1 MNPYQLI
8 GMGYRLGSDP
18 VKHGTADCLSLA
30 RTVLDFYGI
39 PSTEPCRDW
48 YRRLR
53 KKDYSVFE
61 EELERWGQKT
71 DEPTI
76 GTVALCQSDDG
87 YGMAVYFEG
96 GCLSFVGSAV
106 RWSPIENLQV
116 VAFYCNTKPTSAT
129 QSG

>member
-8 GMGYRLGSDP
+8 GMKFRLGSDP

-30 RTVLDFYGI
+30 RTVLNFYGV
-39 PSTEPCRDW
+39 PSTKPSRDW

-76 GTVALCQSDDG
+76 GTVALCQTDEG
-87 YGMAVYFEG
+87 YCMAVYFEG

-106 RWSPIENLQV
+106 TWSPIGSLPV
-116 VAFYCNTKPTSAT
+116 VAYYCSTKPTSAT
-129 QSG
+129 QLA